1 MKKSKLYD
9 NPNLGNCRHCGYHPV
24 SRNATACPNCGG
36 QTPNPA
42 NGCSCLIILILLFV
56 LGSVSMASIQW
67 IQNEASTPTEVEEV
81 IDSEDLDALPAGED
95 LFEEPPSD

>member
-1 MKKSKLYD
+1 M
-9 NPNLGNCRHCGYHPV
+9 
-24 SRNATACPNCGG
+24 
-36 QTPNPA
+36 
-42 NGCSCLIILILLFV
+42 IILILLFV